1 MGLMEND
8 MSVREAR
15 MLTSAE
21 MLLKAWG
28 VELAFS
34 LYFSLVCFFICFI
47 IFKHTLHPFLNVAV
61 ETFKHTHPSL

>member
-1 MGLMEND
+1 MGLTEND
-8 MSVREAR
+8 MSVSEAH

-34 LYFSLVCFFICFI
+34 LYFFLVCLFVS
-47 IFKHTLHPFLNVAV
+47 LYLNIHCIL
-61 ETFKHTHPSL
+61 F